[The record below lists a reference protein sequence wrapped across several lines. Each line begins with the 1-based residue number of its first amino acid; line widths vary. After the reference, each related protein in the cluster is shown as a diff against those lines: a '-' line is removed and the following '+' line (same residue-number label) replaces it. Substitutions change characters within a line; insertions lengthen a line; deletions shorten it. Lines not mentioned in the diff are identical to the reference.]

1 MKWKKEMLDLILV
14 PAGLFLMFGYHI
26 FLVYRYLR
34 NYTCTVLGFHNHCQ
48 KVWVKKLMQIGAMSR
63 GPAFTVMNSTIVASN
78 FMASTSLTLSSLI
91 GAWIG
96 SSSSSEIIKRIIY
109 GDAGLPITSIKYI
122 SILLFFLL
130 AFASFIQ
137 SSRCYV
143 QANLFLSMPKAA
155 VPEDFIVEALVHGA
169 NFWQVGLRAIYFA
182 ITMLMWIFGPIP
194 MFLSSAAMVA
204 VLYVLDVNN
213 KILDDF
219 NESSEKEEERNEAV
233 VGGCEKQEI
242 LDDGSSE
249 LQAAAALTTALLST
263 AFASL

>member
-1 MKWKKEMLDLILV
+1 MKWRKEMLDVILV
-14 PAGLFLMFGYHI
+14 PAGLLMMFGYHI
-26 FLVYRYLR
+26 FLIYRYLR
-34 NYTCTVLGFHNHCQ
+34 NSKCTVVGFHNHCQ
-48 KVWVKKLMQIGAMSR
+48 KIWVKKLMQVDAMSR

-109 GDAGLPITSIKYI
+109 GDAGVPITSIKYI

-130 AFASFIQ
+130 AFASFVQ

-143 QANLFLSMPKAA
+143 QANLFLSMPKAG
-155 VPEDFIVEALVHGA
+155 VPEEFIVESLYHGA

-194 MFLSSAAMVA
+194 MFLSSVAMVA
-204 VLYVLDVNN
+204 VLYVLDVNK
-213 KILDDF
+213 KILDEF
-219 NESSEKEEERNEAV
+219 NESSEKEEERNKAV
-233 VGGCEKQEI
+233 PKCFKQQEI
-242 LDDGSSE
+242 MVDGSSE
-249 LQAAAALTTALLST
+249 LQATALTTALMST
-263 AFASL
+263 TVAF